1 MLRRRS
7 SGIRLIFLYIPEYNE
22 PDSLIT
28 GKVVLLRRK
37 SMAAQDTYESTQRL
51 RILSHSHAP
60 FKDRTEAGQLL
71 AAELLVHRGTR
82 PVVLGIPRGGI
93 IVAREI
99 AHALDGELDIVL
111 SHKLGTPGQP
121 ELAMGSIAED
131 GKLFLNENIT
141 GTMGISSEF
150 IESERKRQLVVI
162 KQRAEMIRR
171 VRPKISLRGRV
182 VIVTDDGVATGATTQ
197 AALWAVRMEE
207 PERLITAMPVGP
219 EDTIRRISELADEM
233 LCLRTPPM
241 FAAVGQFYERF
252 YPVEDEDML
261 RILRQEYRSA
271 QGK

>member
-1 MLRRRS
+1 
-7 SGIRLIFLYIPEYNE
+7 
-22 PDSLIT
+22 
-28 GKVVLLRRK
+28 
-37 SMAAQDTYESTQRL
+37 MASQDTHESAQRL
-51 RILSHSHAP
+51 RILSHSHTP

-71 AAELLVHRGTR
+71 AVELSVHHGTR

-99 AHALDGELDIVL
+99 AHALEGELDIVL

-141 GTMGISSEF
+141 GMMGISTDY
-150 IESERKRQLVVI
+150 IESERKRQLAAI
-162 KQRAEMIRR
+162 RQRAEMIRR
-171 VRPKISLRGRV
+171 IRPKIPLKGRV
-182 VIVTDDGVATGATTQ
+182 VIVTDDGIATGATTQ

-207 PERLITAMPVGP
+207 PARLITAIPVGP
-219 EDTIRRISELADEM
+219 EDTVRRISELADEM
-233 LCLRTPPM
+233 LCLRTPPA

-261 RILRQEYRSA
+261 RILRQEYRIS